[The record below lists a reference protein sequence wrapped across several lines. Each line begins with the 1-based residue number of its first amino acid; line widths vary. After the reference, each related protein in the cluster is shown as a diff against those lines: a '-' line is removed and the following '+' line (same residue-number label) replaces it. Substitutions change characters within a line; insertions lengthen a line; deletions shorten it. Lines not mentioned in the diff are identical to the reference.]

1 MAKDLRQFLDVLERK
16 YPHEMVRVARPI
28 DPARF
33 EVTALLQHLE
43 NDGKFPLVLF
53 ESPLDLHG
61 RPSGFPLASN
71 VFARRQRCAG
81 IGLDSDCRGPR
92 SIR

>member
-33 EVTALLQHLE
+33 EVTALLLTIAAA
-43 NDGKFPLVLF
+43 GAIA
-53 ESPLDLHG
+53 
-61 RPSGFPLASN
+61 LA
-71 VFARRQRCAG
+71 FRTQRA
-81 IGLDSDCRGPR
+81 PR
-92 SIR
+92 EEQQ